1 MVDILS
7 LGLEKPCQSF
17 FYHRLQDFVTPVA
30 RLYYYFMLK
39 LFFNNKTDKL

>member
-7 LGLEKPCQSF
+7 LVLEKPCQSF

-30 RLYYYFMLK
+30 RLYYYFILNIF
-39 LFFNNKTDKL
+39 LNNKTDNL